1 MTTSGSTDYNNNRA
15 IIISTAYQIIQ
26 QYGAGETIG
35 TEDDNYANIILNQIT
50 KLLPAYDGFLW
61 KRQIGYV
68 FLDSTQISYSL
79 GNLSTDDHA
88 TDSYVSTTLTSGI
101 TSSATTITVSSI
113 TGISANQNLGIML
126 DDKSLFWTT
135 VSGTPSGSTITIAS
149 ATNESVSSGNRI
161 FAYTTKIARP
171 LKIVRGFRREYNGTD
186 YNDIPIR
193 KAALI
198 DYVAL
203 PDKAEGNAV
212 LEFVYSRKLTSG
224 LMYTWPVENS
234 GQAIMGILYDQQV
247 EDFDAASDT
256 PDFPQYWLLP
266 LSYMLA
272 YYLSPSF
279 GVVGDLRAEIKSDA
293 FDLLKTAL
301 DYDADDE
308 NTKIEVDTQ
317 GNGGN

>member
-26 QYGAGETIG
+26 QYGAGETIA
-35 TEDDNYANIILNQIT
+35 TEDDSYANVILNQIA
-50 KLLPAYDGFLW
+50 KMLPAYDGFLW

-68 FLDSTQISYSL
+68 FLDSSKITYSL
-79 GNLSTDDHA
+79 GNLTGDDNA
-88 TDSYVSTTLTSGI
+88 TDSYRSTTLTAALSSSG
-101 TSSATTITVSSI
+101 TSLTVDSI
-113 TGISANQNLGIML
+113 TGISANQNIGIML
-126 DDKSLFWTT
+126 DDASLYWTT
-135 VSGTPSGSTITIAS
+135 VSGTPSGSTVTIAS
-149 ATNESVSSGNRI
+149 ATNESVSAGNRI
-161 FAYTTKIARP
+161 FTYTTKLARP
-171 LKIVRGFRREYNGTD
+171 LKIVRAFRREYTGTD
-186 YNDIPIR
+186 YNDIPI
-193 KAALI
+193 KKTALI
-198 DYVAL
+198 DYIGL
-203 PDKAEGNAV
+203 TNKAEGNSV
-212 LEFVYSRKLTSG
+212 LQFVYSRKLTSG

-266 LSYMLA
+266 LSYLLA

-279 GVVGDLRAEIKSDA
+279 GIVGETRAEIKSDA

-301 DYDADDE
+301 EYDADDE
-308 NTKIEVDTQ
+308 NIKIEVDTQ